1 MELRQLKT
9 FAAIVRH
16 GSFTAAAQ
24 TLDYAQSTVTSQIQA
39 LEAHLDTKLFERLGR
54 NATLTSAG
62 ETLYGYAEKL
72 LNLALEAELA
82 LADATLPKGRL
93 IVGVPESLCVNR
105 LPTLFKEYQ
114 ELFPAVEIQLRF
126 DSCSNFRACLRNG
139 ELDVAIFL
147 EVPLA
152 EPDLTIYPLFAEP
165 MAILAAPHHPLTQK
179 SCVAPQ
185 DLNGQALLL
194 TEGGCSYRH
203 LFDDMLRAYKIMP
216 RSILEID
223 SVEVLRQ
230 FALSGLGLTFLSR
243 QFVSADLA
251 SGRLIALPWSGP
263 DFPITAQLIHHRE
276 KWLSPALKAFIN
288 LLLKRLGNKPLLN
301 GK

>member
-9 FAAIVRH
+9 FVAIVRH

-24 TLDYAQSTVTSQIQA
+24 SLDYAQSTVTGQIQT
-39 LEAHLDTKLFERLGR
+39 LETHLDAKLFERLGR
-54 NATLTSAG
+54 QATLTSAG
-62 ETLYGYAEKL
+62 ETLYRYAEKL
-72 LNLALEAELA
+72 LSLALEAESA

-105 LPTLFKEYQ
+105 LPSLFKEYQ

-126 DSCSNFRACLRNG
+126 DSCSNFRASLRNG

-147 EVPLA
+147 EVPLSA
-152 EPDLTIYPLFAEP
+152 PDLTVYQLFAEP
-165 MAILAAPHHPLTQK
+165 MAILAAPQHPLTQK
-179 SCVAPQ
+179 NCVTPQ
-185 DLNGQALLL
+185 DLNDQALLL
-194 TEGGCSYRH
+194 TEGGCSYRR
-203 LFDDMLRAYKIMP
+203 LFDDMLRAYNVIP

-243 QFVSADLA
+243 QFVRADLA

-276 KWLSPALKAFIN
+276 KWLSPALKSFIT
-288 LLLKRLGNKPLLN
+288 LLLQRLSDKQILN